1 VNEAVSFEE
10 VRKFPYAVE
19 FVSLLLE
26 KDGSKRSEG
35 QKLTEHQFL
44 NFEVG
49 FNENAFLYEL
59 EFGRVI

>member
-1 VNEAVSFEE
+1 MNEDVPFEE
-10 VRKFPYAVE
+10 IQRFPYAVE

-26 KDGSKRSEG
+26 KDGSKRSEA

-44 NFEVG
+44 NFELG

-59 EFGRVI
+59 EFGRFI